1 MFEMKYS
8 IILFLNDK
16 IPNMQVN
23 MIHSGEFP
31 GSLVDRTLCS
41 HC

>member
-1 MFEMKYS
+1 MTK
-8 IILFLNDK
+8 K

-31 GSLVDRTLCS
+31 DSLVIGIRAFTANPCS
-41 HC
+41 GK